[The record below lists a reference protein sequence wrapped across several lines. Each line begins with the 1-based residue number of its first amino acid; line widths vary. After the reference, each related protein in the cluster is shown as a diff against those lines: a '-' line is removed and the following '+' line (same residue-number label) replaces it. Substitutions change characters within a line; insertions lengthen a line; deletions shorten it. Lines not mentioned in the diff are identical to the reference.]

1 MSFLRRIL
9 GGERGRGAQDAPS
22 EPGDEEHGASPLDEP
37 ADLVG
42 DDAEAERTRDRE
54 LARDE
59 AERLDE
65 LQQRQLRFASYAWK
79 PAAQGGRRR
88 ADDTDTD
95 ATAAEEP
102 ARDEAGPR

>member
-1 MSFLRRIL
+1 MSFLRRLL
-9 GGERGRGAQDAPS
+9 GGERSGGPHDAPS
-22 EPGDEEHGASPLDEP
+22 EPGDEGNEGSPLDEP
-37 ADLVG
+37 AVLLG

-54 LARDE
+54 LAREE

-88 ADDTDTD
+88 ADETD
-95 ATAAEEP
+95 ADGTA
-102 ARDEAGPR
+102 DETDADVSGPH